1 MRIITGSLLAFTL
14 VVCGAGVGQAQEP
27 LYTEAQMSQINC
39 VFTGIL
45 ASADEG
51 EQIGALALSARESTY
66 NADVLD
72 EALTPFVEMCVT
84 KHGWTDEQAQD
95 ARALGAIS
103 AALNSQVAIAGDAGA
118 SQDEIAKVMPLADT
132 ISDTVPDMLASGSRA
147 DDGTRA
153 ALAATI
159 RESGLTPS
167 ERAMGEL
174 AYVLELAA
182 RSREVQ
188 LTLGGSLFR

>member
-1 MRIITGSLLAFTL
+1 MRMFGAAVVGVALAL
-14 VVCGAGVGQAQEP
+14 CGAGVSQAQEP
-27 LYTEAQMSQINC
+27 LYTEAQMTEINC

-72 EALTPFVEMCVT
+72 EALTPFVEACVT
-84 KHGWTDEQAQD
+84 KHGWTDQQAQD

-103 AALNSQVAIAGDAGA
+103 AALNSQVAIARDAGA
-118 SQDEIAKVMPLADT
+118 SRDEIAKVMPMADT
-132 ISDTVPDMLASGSRA
+132 ISDTVRDMLASGSRA
-147 DDGTRA
+147 DDETRA
-153 ALAATI
+153 ALVATI
-159 RESGLTPS
+159 HESGLTPPES
-167 ERAMGEL
+167 AMGEL

-182 RSREVQ
+182 RSREAQ